1 MGYFGVKLQFEKK
14 VDNTK
19 VRASEVWAK
28 WSNCNSPSMWTIDG
42 KTEQTDIYP
51 KGLWW
56 EALYFSAFTSSLT
69 KYFGKISWDF
79 LFLIK
84 ELTILFLAHQRM
96 GNIHRFKESYPE
108 IKVSYPEIRVL
119 YCLKI
124 LKITV
129 IWPFQ
134 SQLIREATKKKSKK
148 ISQQVWNISKNGE
161 PPPSPYFT
169 TILADFGT
177 WKSMFFCNY

>member
-1 MGYFGVKLQFEKK
+1 MNNWRK
-14 VDNTK
+14 N
-19 VRASEVWAK
+19 R
-28 WSNCNSPSMWTIDG
+28 
-42 KTEQTDIYP
+42 TDRYP

-134 SQLIREATKKKSKK
+134 SQLIIEIYHFDANMMTHLDFCDPTVKFFLDPPKNCIEILNLTIWWVWVGGFFQVTPSNFPLFVSFKGILSKFSYVK
-148 ISQQVWNISKNGE
+148 PNS
-161 PPPSPYFT
+161 YYR
-169 TILADFGT
+169 L
-177 WKSMFFCNY
+177 FCEL

>member
-1 MGYFGVKLQFEKK
+1 MNNWRK
-14 VDNTK
+14 N
-19 VRASEVWAK
+19 R
-28 WSNCNSPSMWTIDG
+28 
-42 KTEQTDIYP
+42 TDRYP

-134 SQLIREATKKKSKK
+134 SQLIIEIYHFDANMMTHLDFCDPTVKFFLDHLKKSH
-148 ISQQVWNISKNGE
+148 WNIELDNLVGVGGWVFPGHPLKF
-161 PPPSPYFT
+161 SP
-169 TILADFGT
+169 
-177 WKSMFFCNY
+177 FC